1 MNHLLTR
8 SLLAV
13 AAVAFGVVSCSLF
26 VEFDESKIPT
36 TAEAGVDSGLASDT
50 LDSTP
55 SPDVGD
61 TAVADDTGSA
71 ADAMIDS
78 DTTTDTG
85 TVTDTG
91 SVAVDSAVAPD
102 TAAPLDAADAD

>member
-1 MNHLLTR
+1 MR
-8 SLLAV
+8 SFLAVAV
-13 AAVAFGVVSCSLF
+13 AAVGVVSCSL
-26 VEFDESKIPT
+26 VTEFDESKIPT
-36 TAEAGVDSGLASDT
+36 TSEAGVDSGLASDT

-55 SPDVGD
+55 PADVGD
-61 TAVADDTGSA
+61 TAVADDTGST

-78 DTTTDTG
+78 ATATDTG

-91 SVAVDSAVAPD
+91 SVAIDSAVAPD